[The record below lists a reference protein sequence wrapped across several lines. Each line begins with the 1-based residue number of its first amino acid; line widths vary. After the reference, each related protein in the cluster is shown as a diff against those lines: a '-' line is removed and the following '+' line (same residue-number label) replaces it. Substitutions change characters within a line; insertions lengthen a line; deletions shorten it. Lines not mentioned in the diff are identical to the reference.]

1 MVKATSE
8 SSNDALVEELTKR
21 GVGGVLLQMAKAGQ
35 LLELKCEMPKCY
47 HHKGRAHFDPKT
59 HPPTNWAPSADHY
72 PVPKAAG
79 GELKPWNV
87 RLAHVMCNREDYG
100 WRTRINTLLR
110 DGKSLDAIASD
121 LNTKGVKAPH
131 GRNTWT
137 AATVR
142 KAFVS

>member
-1 MVKATSE
+1 MTKAASGTANE
-8 SSNDALVEELTKR
+8 ALVEQLKELGVR
-21 GVGGVLLQMAKAGQ
+21 GVLMDMANAGQ

-47 HHKGRAHFDPKT
+47 YHKGRGSFDPKT

-87 RLAHVMCNREDYG
+87 RLAHVMCNREDHG
-100 WRTRINTLLR
+100 WRSRINTLLR
-110 DGKSLDAIASD
+110 KGESLDGIAED
-121 LNTKGVKAPH
+121 LNKKHVRAPH

>member
-1 MVKATSE
+1 MTTAASGASKE
-8 SSNDALVEELTKR
+8 KLVEDLLER

-35 LLELKCEMPKCY
+35 LLSLECEMPKCY
-47 HHKGRAHFDPKT
+47 CHKGRSYFAAKM
-59 HPPTNWAPSADHY
+59 HPPTDWAPSADHY

-110 DGKSLDAIASD
+110 KGHSLQQIADD
-121 LNTKGVKAPH
+121 LTKKGVKAPH

-137 AATVR
+137 ATTVR

>member
-1 MVKATSE
+1 MSE
-8 SSNDALVEELTKR
+8 RSSETLVRDLKNR
-21 GVGGVLLQMAKAGQ
+21 GVGGVILKMAEAGQ

-47 HHKGRAHFDPKT
+47 CHKGRAYFDVKT

-79 GELKPWNV
+79 GKLKPWNV
-87 RLAHVMCNREDYG
+87 RVAHVMCNREDYS

-110 DGKSLDAIASD
+110 KGKSLDENADD
-121 LNTKGVKAPH
+121 LTRKRVKAPH
-131 GRNTWT
+131 GRNSWT

>member
-1 MVKATSE
+1 M
-8 SSNDALVEELTKR
+8 
-21 GVGGVLLQMAKAGQ
+21 
-35 LLELKCEMPKCY
+35 
-47 HHKGRAHFDPKT
+47 
-59 HPPTNWAPSADHY
+59 
-72 PVPKAAG
+72 
-79 GELKPWNV
+79 

-121 LNTKGVKAPH
+121 LTTKGVKAPH

>member
-1 MVKATSE
+1 M
-8 SSNDALVEELTKR
+8 
-21 GVGGVLLQMAKAGQ
+21 
-35 LLELKCEMPKCY
+35 
-47 HHKGRAHFDPKT
+47 KT

-79 GELKPWNV
+79 GQLKPWNV
-87 RLAHVMCNREDYG
+87 RLAHVMCNREDHS

-110 DGKSLDAIASD
+110 KGESLEGIAED
-121 LNTKGVKAPH
+121 LNRKRVKAPH

>member
-1 MVKATSE
+1 M
-8 SSNDALVEELTKR
+8 D
-21 GVGGVLLQMAKAGQ
+21 MAYAGQ

-47 HHKGRAHFDPKT
+47 YHKGRGSFDIKT

-87 RLAHVMCNREDYG
+87 RLAHVMCNREDHG

-110 DGKSLDAIASD
+110 KGESLEGIAED
-121 LNTKGVKAPH
+121 LNRKHVQAPH

>member
-1 MVKATSE
+1 MAKTI
-8 SSNDALVEELTKR
+8 NEELVGDLTHR
-21 GVGGVLLQMAKAGQ
+21 GVGGVILQMAKAGQ

-47 HHKGRAHFDPKT
+47 CYKGRSYFDEKT
-59 HPPTNWAPSADHY
+59 HPPTDWAPSADHY

-79 GELKPWNV
+79 GELRPWNV
-87 RLAHVMCNREDYG
+87 RIGHVMCNREDHG

-110 DGKSLDAIASD
+110 KGLSLGEIAED
-121 LNTKGVKAPH
+121 LNMKGVRAPH